1 MNELEVVLR
10 LLGHLAP
17 AVQVDPGLVAST
29 QFGNDGQAPVA
40 DHVLGGAQW
49 QVELE
54 FVPQHGE
61 EGVQRNG
68 WQHGERKALL
78 DGFQL
83 AQHFCQWVNWR
94 LNSVTYRCGMLP

>member
-1 MNELEVVLR
+1 MNKLEVVLR

-17 AVQVDPGLVAST
+17 AVQVDPRLIARP
-29 QFGNDGQAPVA
+29 QLGNDGQAPVA
-40 DHVLGGAQW
+40 DHVLSSAQG

-68 WQHGERKALL
+68 RQHGERKALF
-78 DGFQL
+78 DGCQL
-83 AQHFCQWVNWR
+83 AQHFCQWVNLR
-94 LNSVTYRCGMLP
+94 LNSVTYRCSLRP